1 MPTDTR
7 QPAVRTL
14 VLLCTLFFF
23 LSASASL
30 SIAMTAD
37 DPRHSAVGPPS
48 PIPADWDGQWSIG
61 LDTEGHYCLVEQIR
75 DPAACHLPGTDDPPI
90 PGRTNV
96 CEGAD
101 GNGARNCDEQG
112 QREAEVRQL
121 RHWREG
127 FSDKDQKKYK
137 ELIVFVSDCVAKD
150 GRPFSV
156 CKKEGTGKFGDPVQ
170 TPLEW
175 AAGKFSQFASSA
187 LQEAASYIGKS
198 VVWLLEKFA
207 QVFTS
212 NSSINLKA
220 TGLGKFTALMTAL
233 SAVVACFLLL
243 LQFGKVAVSH
253 NGAPVATA
261 LTGLAKWAVI
271 SSVYL
276 LVAQEALRWSD
287 VVSDWIVTY
296 TFSSGK
302 GSGSASAAEAMQD
315 QLGTLFGGLITG
327 GGGAA
332 TATGALITGEGV
344 AASAVGVIIVIGI
357 LCILAIAALWVE
369 ILLRQVGI
377 MLIIGTMPIT
387 LAGQLSDATTAWW
400 PKARN
405 AFVSLV
411 LMKPAIVCCF
421 SIGFLAMSE
430 GEGMQNVIFGFVM
443 FLASALCWPA
453 LAKFMVF
460 TTNGAGTSMASGWIS
475 SLGSSASSRAGSL
488 AEPSGAGSVGGGA
501 GYTKALDSENDATA
515 QAASSAPAAGGR
527 AGSAARSAPR
537 FGGRAV
543 SVATLGLQALAA
555 GKDTLESGLANTA
568 AHAGLDQGSAGGRH
582 VVVPPRRQPTPA

>member
-1 MPTDTR
+1 M
-7 QPAVRTL
+7 AVEADERKHH
-14 VLLCTLFFF
+14 
-23 LSASASL
+23 AS
-30 SIAMTAD
+30 
-37 DPRHSAVGPPS
+37 VGPPS
-48 PIPADWDGQWSIG
+48 PIPAEWAQWAVGI
-61 LDTEGHYCLVEQIR
+61 DPDRHYCLVDQVDDR
-75 DPAACHLPGTDDPPI
+75 SKCWLPGSDDPPF
-90 PGRTNV
+90 PGRTNL

-101 GNGARNCDEQG
+101 GNGARNCDVQG
-112 QREAEVRQL
+112 QREAEARKLKQ
-121 RHWREG
+121 WREA
-127 FSDKDQKKYK
+127 FSEQDQKRYA
-137 ELIVFVSDCVAKD
+137 ELITFVSHCVTKN
-150 GRPFSV
+150 GRPFTV
-156 CKKEGTGKFGDPVQ
+156 CKKEGTDKLGDPVL

-187 LQEAASYIGKS
+187 LTEAASYIGKS

-207 QVFTS
+207 LVFTS
-212 NSSINLKA
+212 SSSINLKA

-243 LQFGKVAVSH
+243 LQFGKVAISH
-253 NGAPVATA
+253 NGAPAATA

-287 VVSDWIVTY
+287 VVSDWIVTF
-296 TFSSGK
+296 TFNDGK
-302 GSGSASAAEAMQD
+302 GSGSTSATKAMQD
-315 QLGTLFGGLITG
+315 QLGALFGGLITG

-332 TATGALITGEGV
+332 TVGGALITGEGV
-344 AASAVGVIIVIGI
+344 AAAAVGVIIVIGI
-357 LCILAIAALWVE
+357 ICILAIAALWVE

-387 LAGQLSDATTAWW
+387 LAGQLSDATAEWW

-405 AFVSLV
+405 AFISLV

-421 SIGFLAMSE
+421 SVGYFAMSK
-430 GEGMQNVIFGFVM
+430 GEGVQNMIVGLVM
-443 FLASALCWPA
+443 FLAAALCWPA

-460 TTNGAGTSMASGWIS
+460 TTNGAGASMASGWIS
-475 SLGSSASSRAGSL
+475 SLGSSASSRAGGL
-488 AEPSGAGSVGGGA
+488 AEPSGAGSVGGGV
-501 GYTKALDSENDATA
+501 GYTKALDSENATA

-527 AGSAARSAPR
+527 AGSAAGSAPR

-543 SVATLGLQALAA
+543 GVATFGLQALAA

-568 AHAGLDQGSAGGRH
+568 SHAGLDQGAAGGRH
-582 VVVPPRRQPTPA
+582 VVIPPRRQPTPAPIGTPLSPPPPPPPHRLAPGSAAPKG